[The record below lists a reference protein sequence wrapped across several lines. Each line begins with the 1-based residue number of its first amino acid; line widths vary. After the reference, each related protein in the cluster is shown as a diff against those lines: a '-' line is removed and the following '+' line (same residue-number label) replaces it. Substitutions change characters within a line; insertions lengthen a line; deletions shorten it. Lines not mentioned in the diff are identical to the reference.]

1 MIEKNLA
8 SVRQLSCD
16 HGLFRHLPS
25 LFTPTSVYAPGAT
38 APQTFTGEGRGGFAP
53 DRLRQTHGARGAG
66 VTWSRLVGQVA
77 PRLRWISLEETAHL
91 AWLLR
96 RCYPVVLTEAQVAD
110 IVRQFAVDWLP
121 GLKQIV
127 LVSRQTRWCQ
137 YV

>member
-53 DRLRQTHGARGAG
+53 DRLRQTHGARGEG

-77 PRLRWISLEETAHL
+77 SRLRCIPPEEKTGSAHSCTPFL
-91 AWLLR
+91 YA
-96 RCYPVVLTEAQVAD
+96 
-110 IVRQFAVDWLP
+110 
-121 GLKQIV
+121 QIV
-127 LVSRQTRWCQ
+127 YTLQIEKKKTTLQQCRTS
-137 YV
+137 

>member
-53 DRLRQTHGARGAG
+53 DRLRQTHGARGEG
-66 VTWSRLVGQVA
+66 VAWSRLVGQV
-77 PRLRWISLEETAHL
+77 PSRVRRFSLVETAPPSR
-91 AWLLR
+91 LLR
-96 RCYPVVLTEAQVAD
+96 GWFTD
-110 IVRQFAVDWLP
+110 
-121 GLKQIV
+121 GLED
-127 LVSRQTRWCQ
+127 
-137 YV
+137 

>member
-53 DRLRQTHGARGAG
+53 DRLRQTHGARGEG

-77 PRLRWISLEETAHL
+77 SRFRCIPLEETAHL
-91 AWLLR
+91 AWLL
-96 RCYPVVLTEAQVAD
+96 
-110 IVRQFAVDWLP
+110 
-121 GLKQIV
+121 QIGKASCRGRV
-127 LVSRQTRWCQ
+127 CTNVSIWG
-137 YV
+137 VG